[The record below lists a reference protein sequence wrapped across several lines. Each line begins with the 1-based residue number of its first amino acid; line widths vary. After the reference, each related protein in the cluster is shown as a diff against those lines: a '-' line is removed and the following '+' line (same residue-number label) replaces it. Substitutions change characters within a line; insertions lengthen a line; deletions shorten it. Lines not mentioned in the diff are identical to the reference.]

1 MHYNGTNKSLFVNAA
16 TKYQF
21 KSKDS
26 EIKKYP
32 LSLGNISGDSSANNL
47 K

>member
-1 MHYNGTNKSLFVNAA
+1 MHYSGTNKSLFVNAT

-21 KSKDS
+21 KPKDS

-32 LSLGNISGDSSANNL
+32 LCLGNISGDSSANNL